1 MKKIILLG
9 ATSNIS
15 KYLLP
20 MLLKKSDNQI
30 TLFARRAEQRL
41 TEYKENP
48 QITLIDD
55 DWNNLSDLREGIK
68 DQDIV
73 YMATG
78 HILLIPIKMSLKL

>member
-15 KYLLP
+15 KYLL
-20 MLLKKSDNQI
+20 
-30 TLFARRAEQRL
+30 
-41 TEYKENP
+41 